1 MHLVQHDQTHLREK
15 TGTGV
20 LAAARPTRDAVKALR
35 RRENDVALLQ
45 LLNTVRPVLPGELVD
60 RQTERV
66 AEPRFPLLSQASGT
80 SVVGMVSM
88 DASMY

>member
-1 MHLVQHDQTHLREK
+1 MHLVQHDQAHLREK

-20 LAAARPTRDAVKALR
+20 LAAAGPTRDAVKALR

-45 LLNTVRPVLPGELVD
+45 LIDTVRPVLPGELID
-60 RQTERV
+60 RKTERV

-80 SVVGMVSM
+80 MVSM
-88 DASMY
+88 DASM